1 MKQFDSQEADRLVDT
16 YSDLILRLSYTY
28 LHSTFDAE
36 DICQSVLFKY
46 LASKQNFENT
56 DHEKAWIIRT
66 TVNACKDE
74 LRKSHRKMI
83 PLDASV
89 EKTAPEVISSEV
101 LDAVMELPQKYREAI
116 YLFYIEGYSISEIA
130 NLLGESGAS
139 VAARLSRGR
148 KKLKDALERKGHEI
162 YESK

>member
-1 MKQFDSQEADRLVDT
+1 MKQIDSQEADRLVNT

-36 DICQSVLFKY
+36 DICQSVLYKY
-46 LASKQNFENT
+46 LASGQSFENT

-66 TVNACKDE
+66 TINACKDE
-74 LRKSHRKMI
+74 LRKFHRKAI
-83 PLDASV
+83 PLDENV
-89 EKTAPEVISSEV
+89 ENAAPEVLSSKV
-101 LDAVMELPQKYREAI
+101 LDAVMELPQNYREAI

-130 NLLGESGAS
+130 KLLSESKTS
-139 VAARLSRGR
+139 VAAHLSRGR
-148 KKLKDALERKGHEI
+148 KKLREKLERKRHES